1 MCPRR
6 KPRASGA
13 AATGHCLLLPAQ
25 ASYSESFPLWPIA
38 GVLWAAAGFALLGA
52 GAIAAR
58 DIGGMAKELGDIRD
72 SWAERAYGG
81 YVPAFRGP
89 AFGRLVGV
97 AYLFGGAILVVLGV
111 GLIVVH

>member
-1 MCPRR
+1 MSEEEAARKWRR
-6 KPRASGA
+6 RYWTLFA
-13 AATGHCLLLPAQ
+13 AAGAGFLFGIV
-25 ASYSESFPLWPIA
+25 SLWPIA